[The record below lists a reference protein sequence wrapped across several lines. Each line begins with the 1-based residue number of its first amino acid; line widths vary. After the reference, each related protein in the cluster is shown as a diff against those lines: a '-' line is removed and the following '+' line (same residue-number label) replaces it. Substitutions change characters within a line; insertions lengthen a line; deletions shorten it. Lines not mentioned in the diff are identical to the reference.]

1 MAHRLKDKKTQIIG
15 LEIQPELV
23 DLANQSATSNGFSN
37 MLHYKLCDIRK
48 KISLTPGS
56 FDVVV
61 TNPPYS
67 DHDMPSPKESK
78 KLAHNME
85 DFDLTKWLSFSLK
98 MLKPKG
104 IIALINRTEAL
115 NQILSA
121 MHNKAGNIKIIPLY
135 SKQGQAAK
143 RIIIMAEKGSH
154 GLTSILPPLYT
165 HNEDG
170 SYSDMAEQILRG
182 AKGFFE

>member
-1 MAHRLKDKKTQIIG
+1 
-15 LEIQPELV
+15 
-23 DLANQSATSNGFSN
+23 
-37 MLHYKLCDIRK
+37 
-48 KISLTPGS
+48 
-56 FDVVV
+56 
-61 TNPPYS
+61 
-67 DHDMPSPKESK
+67 
-78 KLAHNME
+78 ME